1 MGQVEDVVLG
11 GEVCSYLF
19 HLKIVS
25 VGEEDVTGLGSSPCR
40 PRNWHTMKPVYT
52 VGTRPEGGRV
62 AGCQPRATVSL
73 YTAVPGS
80 RPRETGTQT
89 VSVYVPQSFSTGRRV
104 EGLDSHVIASRED
117 EPSPEVPP
125 APFI

>member
-1 MGQVEDVVLG
+1 MGQVEDVVLQ

-19 HLKIVS
+19 HLKIIS
-25 VGEEDVTGLGSSPCR
+25 VGEEDVTGLGSPPH
-40 PRNWHTMKPVYT
+40 PRRTMKPVYT
-52 VGTRPEGGRV
+52 VNTRPAGGRV
-62 AGCQPRATVSL
+62 AGCQPPAAVSV

-89 VSVYVPQSFSTGRRV
+89 ISVDVPQPFSKGRRV
-104 EGLDSHVIASRED
+104 EGLDSHLPAPCED
-117 EPSPEVPP
+117 EPSPKVPP

>member
-1 MGQVEDVVLG
+1 MGQVEDVVLR

-25 VGEEDVTGLGSSPCR
+25 VGEEDVTGLGSSPHPPC
-40 PRNWHTMKPVYT
+40 NWHTMKPVYT
-52 VGTRPEGGRV
+52 VDTRPAGGWV
-62 AGCQPRATVSL
+62 AGCQPHATVSL

-89 VSVYVPQSFSTGRRV
+89 VSVDVPQSFSKGRRV
-104 EGLDSHVIASRED
+104 EGLDSHVIVSCED
-117 EPSPEVPP
+117 EPSPEVSP